1 MGSEHWAKGFGNRE
15 SGFESGVPAVQ
26 GSRFRDLQPSSFHRM
41 ETPPQTTQ
49 ELRNSRST
57 HLEQFPIKATGSG
70 RSPANRELA
79 SLIPSAMGDAQE
91 NPNPF
96 QNPENLVQNPIE
108 IQTVTQ
114 ALVYLRGCTTVT
126 DAYHSLAKQVGAFAV
141 SHLPIHKILPLL
153 AHYVNQMS
161 NVPDG
166 EGRGMTFS
174 IPQRNVFFDEGM
186 QRMVLGPLRPIFLQ
200 RKKPKWTR
208 LFRAFTILLNILQ
221 EHPPRKTL
229 PTTFVNAL
237 EQASTFLQEL
247 MDMWV
252 ASPPMITPSYD
263 YKGTNY
269 DCPREWYGR
278 VIPQDITRVSNV
290 NSSTSQVIILVEKY
304 TVFHQ
309 FCQDRFFDKIPCI
322 LITGCGQPD
331 VSIRMFLRLLCLET
345 NLPVLGLMDCDPY
358 GLKILSVYKYGSI
371 DMAYDSNHLT
381 TPGILWLGLR
391 PSDLETY
398 HLPQDMYTNLV
409 DDDRTTASSLL

>member
-1 MGSEHWAKGFGNRE
+1 MGSEHWAKGFGNQE

-26 GSRFRDLQPSSFHRM
+26 DSRFRDLQSSSFQRM

-57 HLEQFPIKATGSG
+57 HLEQFPTKATGYG
-70 RSPANRELA
+70 RFPANRELA
-79 SLIPSAMGDAQE
+79 FLIPS
-91 NPNPF
+91 
-96 QNPENLVQNPIE
+96 
-108 IQTVTQ
+108 
-114 ALVYLRGCTTVT
+114 GCTPVT
-126 DAYHSLAKQVGAFAV
+126 DAYRSLAKQVGAFAV
-141 SHLPIHKILPLL
+141 SHLPIHKILPLP

-200 RKKPKWTR
+200 RKNPKWTR
-208 LFRAFTILLNILQ
+208 LFKAFTILLYILQ

-237 EQASTFLQEL
+237 EQAFTFLQEL

-252 ASPPMITPSYD
+252 ASPPMIT
-263 YKGTNY
+263 KELTM
-269 DCPREWYGR
+269 
-278 VIPQDITRVSNV
+278 TA
-290 NSSTSQVIILVEKY
+290 
-304 TVFHQ
+304 
-309 FCQDRFFDKIPCI
+309 
-322 LITGCGQPD
+322 
-331 VSIRMFLRLLCLET
+331 LE
-345 NLPVLGLMDCDPY
+345 N
-358 GLKILSVYKYGSI
+358 
-371 DMAYDSNHLT
+371 
-381 TPGILWLGLR
+381 GILWLGLR

-398 HLPQDMYTNLV
+398 HLPQDVYTDLV